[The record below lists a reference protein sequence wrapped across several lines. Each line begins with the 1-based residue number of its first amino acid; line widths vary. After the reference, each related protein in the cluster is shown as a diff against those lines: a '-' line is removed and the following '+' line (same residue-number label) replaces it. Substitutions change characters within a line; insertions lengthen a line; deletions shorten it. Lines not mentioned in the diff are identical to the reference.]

1 LVVRG
6 VVPRIA
12 FLRGATMFK
21 QSSITK
27 SALLSVALML
37 SATSALAAQERLFEW
52 IGRVDGE
59 TRVYM
64 RGNDIWT
71 QDMDGRR
78 NRSQARAYRTLPT
91 SNGLVRVQRIDGRGD
106 VTVIQQ
112 PSARNNYTAVIRVR
126 DDSRRADRYRFAAY
140 WQSSGRGD
148 WGSIGDRDD
157 RDDRWGRGND
167 GSLRWTGS
175 VDDEVEIRIQGRNV
189 ETRRL
194 SGNVVRDVRANLN
207 GRALPRRD
215 LQVSVR
221 ERQGRGTVLV
231 VQQPG
236 QWNGY
241 TAVIRIRDRQGG
253 YGYYDFDVS
262 W

>member
-1 LVVRG
+1 
-6 VVPRIA
+6 
-12 FLRGATMFK
+12 MFK
-21 QSSITK
+21 QSSIMK

-37 SATSALAAQERLFEW
+37 SATSALSAQERLFEW
-52 IGRVDGE
+52 MGRVDGE
-59 TRVYM
+59 TRVFM
-64 RGNDIWT
+64 RGSEIWT
-71 QDMDGRR
+71 QDVDGRR
-78 NRSQARAYRTLPT
+78 NRSQARAYRSLPAT
-91 SNGLVRVQRIDGRGD
+91 NGLVRVQRVDGRGD
-106 VTVIQQ
+106 ISVIQQ
-112 PSARNNYTAVIRVR
+112 PNRRNNYTAVIRIR

-140 WQSSGRGD
+140 WQGSSRGD
-148 WGSIGDRDD
+148 YGDIDD
-157 RDDRWGRGND
+157 RNDDRWGRGD
-167 GSLRWTGS
+167 GSVRWSGS

-194 SGNVVRDVRANLN
+194 SGNVVRDVRANIN

-215 LQVSVR
+215 LQVNVR
-221 ERQGRGTVLV
+221 ERQGRGTVTV

-236 QWNGY
+236 QYNGY

>member
-1 LVVRG
+1 
-6 VVPRIA
+6 
-12 FLRGATMFK
+12 MFK
-21 QSSITK
+21 QSSIMK
-27 SALLSVALML
+27 SALLSVVLTL
-37 SATSALAAQERLFEW
+37 GATSALAAQQRLFEW
-52 IGRVDGE
+52 TGRVDGE

-71 QDMDGRR
+71 QDIDGRR
-78 NRSQARAYRTLPT
+78 NRSQARAYRSLPI
-91 SNGLVRVQRIDGRGD
+91 SNGYVRVQRLDGRGEIS
-106 VTVIQQ
+106 VIQQ
-112 PSARNNYTAVIRVR
+112 PNRRNNYTAVIRVR
-126 DDSRRADRYRFAAY
+126 DYEGRRADRYRFTAY

-148 WGSIGDRDD
+148 WGDIGDRDD
-157 RDDRWGRGND
+157 RDGRWDDRYGRYD
-167 GSLRWTGS
+167 GSLRWSGS

-194 SGNVVRDVRANLN
+194 SGNVVRDVRANIN

-215 LQVSVR
+215 LQVRVR
-221 ERQGRGTVLV
+221 ERQGRGTVTV

-241 TAVIRIRDRQGG
+241 TAVIRVRDRQGG
-253 YGYYDFDVS
+253 YGYYDFEVD

>member
-1 LVVRG
+1 
-6 VVPRIA
+6 
-12 FLRGATMFK
+12 MFK

-27 SALLSVALML
+27 SALLSIALML
-37 SATSALAAQERLFEW
+37 GATSALSAQERLFEW
-52 IGRVDGE
+52 TGRVDGE
-59 TRVYM
+59 TRVFM

-71 QDMDGRR
+71 QDVDGRR
-78 NRSQARAYRTLPT
+78 NRSQARAYRALPM

-106 VTVIQQ
+106 ISVIQQ
-112 PSARNNYTAVIRVR
+112 PNRRNNYTAVIRVR

-140 WQSSGRGD
+140 WQGSGRGD
-148 WGSIGDRDD
+148 YGDIGGRDD
-157 RDDRWGRGND
+157 RND
-167 GSLRWTGS
+167 GSVRWSGS

-215 LQVSVR
+215 LQVNVR
-221 ERQGRGTVLV
+221 QRQGRGSVTV

-236 QWNGY
+236 QYNGY
-241 TAVIRIRDRQGG
+241 TAVIRVRDPQGG
-253 YGYYDFDVS
+253 YGHYDFDVN